1 MRKMIYTFVLA
12 VTASA
17 ASAGTLDQ
25 DPGYATYRRVVYG
38 DPNVQVAP
46 ASEQPAQPQPGAY
59 ARYLMNLGW
68 PREAALAQALRAGE
82 HATLVARDAPPA
94 ASDLTPYELYQRSA
108 LGWPIETLRPN
119 RRQPA
124 TLAAHSE

>member
-1 MRKMIYTFVLA
+1 MKNLIYIALLA
-12 VTASA
+12 VTAGA
-17 ASAGTLDQ
+17 ASAGTLDH
-25 DPGYATYRRVVYG
+25 DPGYATYQRVVYG
-38 DPNVQVAP
+38 DANVQVAP

-68 PREAALAQALRAGE
+68 PRESALAQAASAGE
-82 HATLVARDAPPA
+82 AATLVARGAPPV

-119 RRQPA
+119 RRLPA
-124 TLAAHSE
+124 TLAAHSD